1 MLMWFKNRILFLV
14 TLTFAT
20 FWAAYAQET
29 LKLSLDDARQYAVE
43 HNRNLVNAGLAVND
57 AGERLRETIAQG
69 LPQVNAAVDYN
80 NFFGSTATLGAMP
93 GFEIEFNPTS
103 NLQLSVGQMIFNGSY
118 IVGVRTARL
127 FKEVTETNRE
137 RTGLEIRAQVTQAY
151 YLALI
156 SEQSARLVEANLEN
170 VKAIQ
175 EQTRAM
181 VQAGVAEE
189 VDYDQL
195 TVQVYMLENALRAAG
210 RQVELSHNMLRLQMG
225 LDADMPVALTD
236 DLDGIIS
243 RSDFGGSL
251 LTPFNIGENIDYQLV
266 ELQTSIAEQQVD
278 MARAEYLPTV
288 TGFYNFT
295 EKLLKPEFDITPNHV
310 IGFNVSIPIFSS
322 GVRQSRLRQARI
334 NLDIAENHKALLSEQ
349 LSIQEKQL
357 RYNLNNAI
365 EQYDSQKANVE
376 VSRRVYQNLTN
387 KYRQGMA
394 SSLDLTTANNNYLQ
408 AENSYISALMQLLE
422 AHVAIEKLLNEI

>member
-1 MLMWFKNRILFLV
+1 MWFRKRILFLV
-14 TLTFAT
+14 TLTIAT
-20 FWAAYAQET
+20 SMTAHADET
-29 LKLSLDDARQYAVE
+29 LKLSIEDARKYAVE
-43 HNRNLVNAGLAVND
+43 HNRDLVNAGLAVSE

-69 LPQVNAAVDYN
+69 LPQVDAMVDYN

-103 NLQLSVGQMIFNGSY
+103 NLQLSVGQMIFSGSY
-118 IVGVRTARL
+118 IVGVRSARL
-127 FKEVTETNRE
+127 FKEVTETTRE

-156 SEQSARLVEANLEN
+156 SGQSFRLVEANLDN
-170 VKAIQ
+170 VKAIK

-195 TVQVYMLENALRAAG
+195 SVQVNMLENALRAAD
-210 RQVELSHNMLRLQMG
+210 RQVELSYNMLRLQMG
-225 LDADMPVALTD
+225 LFADVPVTLTD
-236 DLDGIIS
+236 DIDEIIG
-243 RSDFGGSL
+243 RSDFEGSL
-251 LTPFNIGENIDYQLV
+251 LATFNISENLEYQLV
-266 ELQTSIAEQQVD
+266 DLQTNIAEQQVD
-278 MARAEYLPTV
+278 MARAEYLPTI

-310 IGFNVSIPIFSS
+310 IGFNVSVPIFSS
-322 GVRQSRLRQARI
+322 GVRQSRIRQARI
-334 NLDIAENHKALLSEQ
+334 NLDIAKNQKALLSEQ

-376 VSRRVYQNLTN
+376 VSRRVYQNITN

-408 AENSYISALMQLLE
+408 AENSYVSALMQLLE
-422 AHVAIEKLLNEI
+422 AHVAMEKLLNEI